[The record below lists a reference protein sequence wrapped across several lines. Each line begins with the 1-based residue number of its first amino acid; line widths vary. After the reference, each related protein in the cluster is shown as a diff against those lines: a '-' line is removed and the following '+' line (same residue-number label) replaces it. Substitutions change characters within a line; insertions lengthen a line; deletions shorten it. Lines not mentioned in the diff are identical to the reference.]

1 MPKEGFRQLYD
12 KVPGQKP
19 PFEDV
24 WRLTGGNPD
33 MLSKLYLANWDK
45 DAVVAQLIKEKKLTP
60 DFIARWRDWLGR
72 VVEDPEALWSPDV
85 PEELI
90 NQLVE
95 RNLIVYN
102 IYERKQIFW
111 IDQPPP
117 EKDPE
122 LGIGKDVAWQTP
134 IHREAVKQALKEVK

>member
-1 MPKEGFRQLYD
+1 
-12 KVPGQKP
+12 
-19 PFEDV
+19 
-24 WRLTGGNPD
+24 

-45 DAVVAQLIKEKKLTP
+45 DAVVIWLIREKKLTP
-60 DFIARWRDWLGR
+60 DLVVRWRGWLER

-90 NQLVE
+90 RQLVAK
-95 RNLIVYN
+95 NLIVYN
-102 IYERKQIFW
+102 IYERNQVFW